1 MKNREFIVIILCIC
15 LFWGIWLYLQN
26 PTWNVVAT
34 DDFERNL
41 WCASLTVEYEK
52 FLKEKYDFEKDWY
65 SQTISN
71 VNVFYSKAIK
81 DCVVSYYNN
90 FVYPDKTR
98 RTTYNI
104 DNYFT
109 KYTLFFCDWSVDNDC
124 DQKRDNGIE
133 TLQPW
138 YNTWYNT
145 EYFYIEQ

>member
-1 MKNREFIVIILCIC
+1 MKNRQFIVIMVCFIIC
-15 LFWGIWLYLQN
+15 WYYFLDSKLTESLN
-26 PTWNVVAT
+26 R

-41 WCASLTVEYEK
+41 WCAKERIAYENY
-52 FLKEKYDFEKDWY
+52 LKENYDFEKDWY
-65 SQTISN
+65 SQTVSN

-90 FVYPDKTR
+90 FVYHDKTR
-98 RTTYNI
+98 RTTYII

-109 KYTLFFCDWSVDNDC
+109 KYNLFFCDWSVDNDC
-124 DQKRDNGIE
+124 DQKRYNGIE

-145 EYFYIEQ
+145 ESFYIEQ